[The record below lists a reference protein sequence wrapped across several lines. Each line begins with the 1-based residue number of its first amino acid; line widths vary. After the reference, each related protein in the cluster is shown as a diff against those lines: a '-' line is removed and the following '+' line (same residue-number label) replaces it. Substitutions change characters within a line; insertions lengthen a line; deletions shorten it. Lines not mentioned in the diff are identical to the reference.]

1 MKMWRIASAIGG
13 IACLFGPL
21 SACASKP
28 DKVQIVESHP
38 VEAADPKTKNDP
50 TFTQTMRKSASD
62 VGDGFG
68 DAITAPLVDLNLKRK
83 EIPPVLMRASKNTYD
98 LANLENCESIAG
110 EVALL
115 DQALGPDFDEPPPP
129 EGTMTSRG
137 GKMASDATL
146 TAVRSAAT
154 DVLPMRGLIRKVTG
168 AEKHQKAMDRAIAAG
183 NVRRAY
189 LKGIGMNKNC
199 APPAAPSWFVPKQ
212 ARVTVEEVMDEPAP
226 AAAPKPQKINKR
238 K

>member
-1 MKMWRIASAIGG
+1 MRIWRIASALGG
-13 IACLFGPL
+13 IACLTGPL

-28 DKVQIVESHP
+28 DKVTVVESRA
-38 VEAADPKTKNDP
+38 VEAGAPKTEDDP
-50 TFTQTMRKSASD
+50 SITQTMRKSAAD

-83 EIPPVLMRASKNTYD
+83 EIPSALIRASKNTYD
-98 LANLENCESIAG
+98 LTNMERCESIAG

-115 DQALGPDFDEPPPP
+115 DDALGPDFDEPPAP
-129 EGTMTSRG
+129 ESSMQTRG

-154 DVLPMRGLIRKVTG
+154 DVLPMRGLIRKMTG
-168 AEKHQKAMDRAIAAG
+168 AEKHQKVMDRAIAAG
-183 NVRRAY
+183 HVRRAY
-189 LKGIGMNKNC
+189 LKGVGMNKNC

-212 ARVTVEEVMDEPAP
+212 ARVTIEEVVDAP
-226 AAAPKPQKINKR
+226 ASPIQKVNKR